1 MFDLNPTFLVR
12 LHPHRKKFLISRNRT
27 VIQVNSEG
35 IIARGSEDG
44 FFVNRARL
52 LSCYR
57 YLIDGEQPEMNV
69 AGNVKQHSWLGYY
82 ISAPPAQKSS
92 GADPGSG
99 QNQDPSQQTLEL
111 RVSRHVD
118 EAVHEDLD
126 LTNFTQRD
134 VAFHLEL
141 EIESD
146 FADQDELQ
154 SGERKQKGELR
165 IDWYENPAREWELK
179 FDYTAEHT
187 FNHQGNKGIARLD
200 RGLVVRVGNPDSPP
214 SYHSGRIKFEI
225 QLEAH
230 QHWHT
235 CIHLIPRIETY
246 QAEPIRH
253 CPSFFGENSR
263 FDHLSQRFLGAAT
276 KFRSPVTGALTPG
289 VVSLLERAKEDLA
302 ALRLYDLDQK
312 DNAWVPAA
320 GLPIYIAL
328 FGRDSLT
335 AAWEAALLGPEMLNG
350 TLAELALWQA
360 TEVNDWRDEQPG
372 RMLHEAQNNPL
383 AELNFKPHGRY
394 YGSITTSA
402 FYPVVVSEFWHWTG
416 NKRLIEPLLD
426 PALRAI
432 GWLDQYTHLLDD
444 GFYYYQSRSEQGG
457 KHQGWKDSGDAIVD
471 EDGSQVEPPIATC
484 EEQGFVYASKL
495 QFAEV
500 LWWMDRK
507 DDAKRL
513 YREAQELKKRFNEAF
528 WMEEDG
534 FFAVGLDSKGKPIRA
549 VGSNP
554 GHCIATGI
562 ADESLV
568 ERAANRLLADDLFS
582 GWGIRTL
589 SSKNPAFNPY
599 SYHRGSVWPV
609 EHGAF
614 AMGFMRFGLWDH
626 LHRMCKALFEA
637 ASVFD
642 FYRLPEVFSGH
653 ARDDAH
659 PFPALYPK
667 TNWPQA
673 WSASAMFSLLQAMLG
688 VYPYAPLNV
697 LIVDPHLPE
706 WLPDITLEGLR
717 VGDSTAT
724 IRFYRKENG
733 GSDYNILDSGG
744 SLHVIRQPSPW
755 SLTADFGERLKD
767 LVMSATP
774 GR

>member
-1 MFDLNPTFLVR
+1 MFDVNPTFLVR
-12 LHPHRKKFLISRNRT
+12 VHPHRKKFHVSRNQT
-27 VIQVNSEG
+27 VLQVNSDG
-35 IIARGSEDG
+35 VAARGSEDG
-44 FFVNRARL
+44 FFVNRTRL

-57 YLIDGEQPEMNV
+57 YLINGKEPEMNV

-82 ISAPPAQKSS
+82 ITTSPTQKRS
-92 GADPGSG
+92 GDNQHSG
-99 QNQDPSQQTLEL
+99 QDQEPSQQTLEL
-111 RVSRHVD
+111 RISRHVD
-118 EAVHEDLD
+118 ETVHEDID
-126 LTNFTQRD
+126 LTNFAERN
-134 VAFHLEL
+134 VAFRFEL
-141 EIESD
+141 DVESD

-154 SGERKQKGELR
+154 SGERQQKGELR
-165 IDWYENPAREWELK
+165 TDWNQNPAGEWELS
-179 FDYTAEHT
+179 FGYTVEHA
-187 FNHQGNKGIARLD
+187 FNHQGNKGVARLD
-200 RGLVVRVGNPDSPP
+200 RGLIMRVGRPDSSP
-214 SYHSGRIKFEI
+214 SYHSGRITFEI
-225 QLEAH
+225 QLGPR

-235 CIHLIPRIETY
+235 CIHLIPRVESY
-246 QAEPIRH
+246 QGEPIRH
-253 CPSFFGENSR
+253 CPSFFSENSR
-263 FDHLSQRFLGAAT
+263 FDHLSQSFLGAAT
-276 KFRSPVTGALTPG
+276 KFRSPVSSTLTPA
-289 VVSLLERAKEDLA
+289 VVSLMERAKEDLA
-302 ALRLYDLDQK
+302 ALRLYDLDQS
-312 DNAWVPAA
+312 DHAWVPAA
-320 GLPIYIAL
+320 GLPTYVAL

-335 AAWEAALLGPEMLNG
+335 AAWEAALLGPEMLSG
-350 TLAELALWQA
+350 TLAELALWQG

-383 AELNFKPHGRY
+383 AALNFKPHGRY
-394 YGSITTSA
+394 YGSITASA

-416 NKRLIEPLLD
+416 NKRSMQRLLD
-426 PALRAI
+426 PTLRAI
-432 GWLDQYTHLLDD
+432 GWLDQNTQLLND
-444 GFYYYQSRSEQGG
+444 GFYYYKSHSEQGG
-457 KHQGWKDSGDAIVD
+457 KHQGWKDSGDAIVNN
-471 EDGSQVEPPIATC
+471 DGSQVEPPIATC

-513 YREAQELKKRFNEAF
+513 YREAQELKKRFNEVF
-528 WMEEDG
+528 WMEEEG
-534 FFAVGLDSKGKPIRA
+534 FFALGLDSQGQQIRA
-549 VGSNP
+549 ISSNP

-562 ADESLV
+562 ADEALV
-568 ERAANRLLADDLFS
+568 ERAADRLLADDMFS

-589 SSKNPAFNPY
+589 SDKNPAFNPY

-653 ARDDAH
+653 TRDDAH

-688 VYPYAPLNV
+688 IYPYAPLNT

-706 WLPDITLEGLR
+706 WLPEITLEGLR
-717 VGDSTAT
+717 VGNCTAT
-724 IRFYRKENG
+724 IRFHRENG
-733 GSDYNILDSGG
+733 VSDYHILDSRG

-767 LVMSATP
+767 LILSATP